1 MEIDRLKLRQ
11 YREHRVFSMRELAQK
26 SGVSWNTI
34 HRVETGRSEAR
45 PGTIRKLA
53 AALEV
58 EPHELLK
65 K

>member
-34 HRVETGRSEAR
+34 HRVETGESEAR

-53 AALEV
+53 VALEV